1 MNDVASPP
9 ALRVTREHALHAL
22 YEAAE
27 LEHNLMCTYLYA
39 AFSLKD
45 GEADGLSAEEAAAV
59 KRWRSVLIGVAIEE
73 MGHLTAVWN
82 ITAAL
87 GGAPRFGRG
96 NFPLDPGYLPA
107 GVVVKL
113 APFNAATLQHFVF
126 LERPHGSGECDGEG
140 FSYERPYIRGG
151 GVRRLT
157 PMGLNYDTVGDF
169 YSALSKGLRDLV
181 DQYGE
186 GGTFDGDPALQI
198 SPHEVDLMGAKP
210 VICLKTALAAFDAI
224 VVQGE
229 GAPSDSVDSH
239 YHKFAEIRDE
249 YQRLLQRNPA
259 FAPAFPAATNPVL
272 RRPPRPE
279 GRVWLE
285 NPEAIA
291 VVDLANASYCLMIRL
306 LGYAYA
312 LRGPSAEKALAVDLA
327 ICLMRAIVPLAERAA
342 RLPAGPSN
350 PGCHAGMSFTA
361 LRDAAPFPEGRAAR
375 RFFVERFGQL
385 ADAGQALRAGGD
397 PRTVL
402 AADLLASVARRAS
415 RGFDLSKPAPG
426 TAAANVGQGASGG
439 QPGAAAQGSP
449 GIQPAGSAQASPGVQ
464 PAGSA
469 QASPGAQLGAVARA
483 AGGAAALSG
492 AAQDSGGARLSA
504 AAQMVAGGQGARA
517 ANDSHGTMGG
527 ASGTSFGVHAGGAA
541 AGQGTTAGESTIVNG
556 VETVK
561 GERLEL
567 SFEAKRC
574 IHARFCVTGAP
585 NVFLANVQG
594 PWIHPDAMEVERVV
608 EIAHACPSGAIRYH
622 RTDGVHDEPAP
633 PVNLASIREA
643 GPYAFRGQLQ
653 IDGEAVGFRATLCR
667 CGASKNKPFC
677 DGSHHE
683 AGFSA
688 TGEPPSGKTDMLP
701 VRDGVLSI
709 DPEINGPLAVR
720 GNLEIT
726 SGTGRVVARVVNA
739 RLCRC
744 GGSSTKPF
752 CDGTHAKIG
761 FKSTN

>member
-1 MNDVASPP
+1 MNDVAP
-9 ALRVTREHALHAL
+9 ALRITREHALHAL

-45 GEADGLSAEEAAAV
+45 GMADGLSAEEAEAV

-73 MGHLTAVWN
+73 MGHLAAVWN

-87 GGAPRFGRG
+87 GGSPRFGRS

-107 GVVVKL
+107 GIVVKL
-113 APFNAATLQHFVF
+113 APFTPATLQHFVF
-126 LERPHGSGECDGEG
+126 LERPHGSTEGDGEG
-140 FSYERPYIRGG
+140 FSYERAYVRGSD
-151 GVRRLT
+151 VRRLT

-169 YSALSKGLRDLV
+169 YAALSRGLREIV
-181 DQYGE
+181 AEKGE
-186 GGTFDGDPALQI
+186 DVTFDGDPALQM
-198 SPHEVDLMGAKP
+198 SPHEVDLAGAKP

-229 GAPSDSVDSH
+229 GAPSDSAGSH
-239 YHKFAEIRDE
+239 YQKFVGVREE
-249 YQRLLQRNPA
+249 YQKLLEKNPA
-259 FAPAFPAATNPVL
+259 FVPAFPAATNPVL

-291 VVDLANASYCLMIRL
+291 VVDLANASYGLMIRL

-312 LRGPSAEKALAVDLA
+312 LQGPSVEKALTVDLA
-327 ICLMRAIVPLAERAA
+327 ICLMRAVVPLAERAA

-361 LRDAAPFPEGRAAR
+361 LRDAAPLPAGRAAR
-375 RFFVERFGQL
+375 RFFVERFDQL
-385 ADAGQALRAGGD
+385 AEAAGALRAGGD
-397 PRTVL
+397 PRTLL
-402 AADLLASVARRAS
+402 AADLLASLAKRAR
-415 RGFDLSKPAPG
+415 RGFDLSKPTAESAS
-426 TAAANVGQGASGG
+426 AAAAKNNASNGSGAH
-439 QPGAAAQGSP
+439 AADG
-449 GIQPAGSAQASPGVQ
+449 AQASTY
-464 PAGSA
+464 
-469 QASPGAQLGAVARA
+469 AS
-483 AGGAAALSG
+483 
-492 AAQDSGGARLSA
+492 
-504 AAQMVAGGQGARA
+504 VAGIPHA
-517 ANDSHGTMGG
+517 ANDAEVPPG
-527 ASGTSFGVHAGGAA
+527 ASQASAAVSVADPPTSTV
-541 AGQGTTAGESTIVNG
+541 VDG
-556 VETVK
+556 VETVRGQK
-561 GERLEL
+561 LQL
-567 SFEAKRC
+567 SFETKRC

-594 PWIHPDAMEVERVV
+594 PWIHPDAMEVARVV
-608 EIAHACPSGAIRYH
+608 EIAHACPSGAIRYQ
-622 RTDGVHDEPAP
+622 RLDGEHDETAP

-643 GPYAFRGQLQ
+643 GPYAFRGQLHV
-653 IDGEAVGFRATLCR
+653 DGEPIGFRATLCR

-688 TGEPPSGKTDMLP
+688 TGEPPGGKTDMLP
-701 VRDGVLSI
+701 VRDGVLAI
-709 DPEINGPLAVR
+709 EPELNGPLAVR

-726 SGTGRVVARVVNA
+726 SGTGRVVARVMTA

-744 GGSSTKPF
+744 GGSSSKPF

-761 FKSTN
+761 FKSTGSLSDQ